1 MRMKMKKTI
10 IVLFLF
16 LVGLNFVF
24 AAESGLNES
33 NNKSSTTLTLSLDK
47 DKYLVGIS
55 KKNDDLAHEETITLS
70 ESIENTMTVKLVDET
85 FYFFYKAIT
94 DASVSFKIAVTPLSL
109 DETEKVTEA
118 PADRKKIHYTAD
130 ITPENNVWNGG
141 NFTNSHLDT
150 SGTTTETTCML
161 KGSNYTNYYAEG
173 VASVVI
179 KSTENLGEKVPG
191 RYSGTIT
198 VTLQSGS

>member
-47 DKYLVGIS
+47 DKYLVGFS

-94 DASVSFKIAVTPLSL
+94 DASVSFKIAVTPLYFNG
-109 DETEKVTEA
+109 TEVT
-118 PADRKKIHYTAD
+118 DVSKKINYTAD

-141 NFTNSHLDT
+141 NFTNSHLDTSGT

>member
-1 MRMKMKKTI
+1 MKKII

-16 LVGLNFVF
+16 LIGLNFVF

-47 DKYLVGIS
+47 DKYLVGFS
-55 KKNDDLAHEETITLS
+55 KNNDDLAHEETITLS

-94 DASVSFKIAVTPLSL
+94 DASVSFKIAVTPLYFNG
-109 DETEKVTEA
+109 TEVT
-118 PADRKKIHYTAD
+118 DVSKKINYTAD

-141 NFTNSHLDT
+141 NFTNSHLDTSGT